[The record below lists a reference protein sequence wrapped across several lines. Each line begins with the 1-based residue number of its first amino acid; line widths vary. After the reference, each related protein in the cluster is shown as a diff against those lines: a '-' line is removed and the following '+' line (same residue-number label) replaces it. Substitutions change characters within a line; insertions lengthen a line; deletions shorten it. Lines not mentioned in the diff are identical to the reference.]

1 MLSGFARVGCED
13 MGRSASL
20 RLAVLRL
27 CLLLG
32 LAALAGSAVAT
43 AGILPEKVERADL
56 STTGDR
62 SELVESVPISTV
74 AGGDERVVMSL
85 GPDQLPRLAN
95 GDRLEI
101 GGEVQ
106 VSTTCVVPGT
116 RCVGSSYDFNPTIQA
131 RLALAPSADPAAASI
146 PLSEPKQ
153 VLCKQRRPQ
162 RNHHCTLTF
171 STTQFAVGDVATLPC
186 ADNACYVN
194 MILGASNR
202 RAESGNLVVLG
213 ADRPDGSVKGD
224 KGRLNVVHSRA
235 ETPGPTESS
244 SSTLVTPF
252 LQLNEGKLVKRRV
265 IHSVEIP
272 APRKGEVLAADG
284 NYLATIDE
292 LPFNTFL
299 SNRIIVAETPTSVE
313 PTGVAK
319 AASQLRGDLTESNGF
334 NCTQGASG
342 YATPC
347 TTTKAGALRITRDAL
362 DANGQPVP
370 LYVNLVASA
379 KPLLYPAQRLKRFH
393 KVAVTPTTGLRVLR
407 YTPPAG

>member
-1 MLSGFARVGCED
+1 
-13 MGRSASL
+13 MGKSIPM
-20 RLAVLRL
+20 RLLAPKL
-27 CLLLG
+27 CLLIALVA
-32 LAALAGSAVAT
+32 LAAPAGAA
-43 AGILPEKVERADL
+43 AGILPEEVEKADL
-56 STTGDR
+56 STTGNR

-85 GPDQLPRLAN
+85 GPEKLPRLAS
-95 GDRLEI
+95 GDRLDV

-106 VSTTCVVPGT
+106 ISTTCVVPGK
-116 RCVGSSYDFNPTIQA
+116 RCVGTSYDFNPTLQA
-131 RLALAPSADPAAASI
+131 RLALAPTRDPGAASI

-171 STTQFAVGDVATLPC
+171 PTTQFTVGDVAALPC

-194 MILGASNR
+194 MILSASHR
-202 RAESGNLVVLG
+202 RARSGNVVVLG
-213 ADRPDGSVKGD
+213 ADRPDGTVKGD
-224 KGRLNVVHSRA
+224 KGRLNVIHSRSM
-235 ETPGPTESS
+235 TPGPTQSS
-244 SSTLVTPF
+244 SATIVTPF

-265 IHSVEIP
+265 IYSVEVP
-272 APRKGEVLAADG
+272 APKRGEVLAADG
-284 NYLATIDE
+284 SYLATIDD

-299 SNRIIVAETPTSVE
+299 SSRIIVGESPLSVD
-313 PTGVAK
+313 PAGAAK
-319 AASQLRGDLTESNGF
+319 PSSQLRGELTEANGF

-347 TTTKAGALRITRDAL
+347 TATKSGALRITRDAV
-362 DANGQPVP
+362 DANGQPVS

-379 KPLLYPAQRLKRFH
+379 KPLLFPAQRLKRFH
-393 KVAVTPTTGLRVLR
+393 KVAVTPSAGLSVLR